1 MSSKVTKK
9 PLTTP
14 SAAAKKKAE
23 TLPPL
28 APQGA
33 ETNKAPAADPNKA
46 GAKNALDQMMTNGG
60 GDPPASTNV
69 KSS

>member
-14 SAAAKKKAE
+14 SAGTKKKAE

-33 ETNKAPAADPNKA
+33 ENNKAP
-46 GAKNALDQMMTNGG
+46 
-60 GDPPASTNV
+60 V
-69 KSS
+69 

>member
-33 ETNKAPAADPNKA
+33 ETNKATAADPLKA
-46 GAKNALDQMMTNGG
+46 GAKNALD
-60 GDPPASTNV
+60 
-69 KSS
+69 